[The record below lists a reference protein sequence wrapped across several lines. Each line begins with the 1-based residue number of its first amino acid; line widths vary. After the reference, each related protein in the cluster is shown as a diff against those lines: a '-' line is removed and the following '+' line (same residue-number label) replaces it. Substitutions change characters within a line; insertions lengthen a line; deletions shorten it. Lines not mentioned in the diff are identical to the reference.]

1 MNKLYHVIIVDDEPP
16 ARDLINVF
24 VERISDLQCVA
35 QCANAQ
41 QAIQAI
47 QGLKP
52 DLIFLDIS
60 MPEMTGIDLL
70 NLRLTNRPEI
80 ILTTAYQD
88 YALKGYEFAVL
99 DYLMKPIAFE
109 RFVQAIVRFRE
120 KTESLT
126 KGENGSESASTG
138 YVTISESSTEQTI
151 DRAVWLREEKRLLQ
165 IPYDDVLYIEG
176 MKDYVKVFLKDQMIM
191 THLSIG
197 KAEELFQP
205 PQFVRIHRSHIVRR
219 SAIRLIDG
227 NTIQLTNR
235 TELQIGPAYRDELK
249 KYISMLR

>member
-1 MNKLYHVIIVDDEPP
+1 MNKPYRVIIVDDEPP

-24 VERISDLQCVA
+24 VERIPDLHCVA

-52 DLIFLDIS
+52 DLVFLDIR
-60 MPEMTGIDLL
+60 MPEMSGIDLL

-88 YALKGYEFAVL
+88 YALKSYEFAVL

-109 RFVQAIVRFRE
+109 RFVQAIVRFRD
-120 KTESLT
+120 KMESLA
-126 KGENGSESASTG
+126 KGEDGLESALTG
-138 YVTISESSTEQTI
+138 YVTIPESFIKQTNGI
-151 DRAVWLREEKRLLQ
+151 ERAVWLREEKRLLQ

-176 MKDYVKVFLKDQMIM
+176 MKDYVKVFLTDQMIM
-191 THLSIG
+191 THLSMG

-235 TELQIGPAYRDELK
+235 VELQSVLPTG
-249 KYISMLR
+249 MN